1 MNCRNI
7 APPFLTRFNSIF
19 LWINLSLL
27 MALRH
32 TRSTFS
38 TAAIPQGETL
48 FMDTSDQKEI
58 TLHRS
63 DRSIKDYLLILLKGL
78 CMGAADV
85 VPGVSGGTIAFLT
98 GVYEEWLQSL
108 KRCTPAVL
116 LMLKRDGIVKT
127 WKYIN
132 GNFLLALFG
141 GILISLKTFA
151 SVVLLGME
159 HYPILVWAFFSG
171 LLATSVIH
179 LLRGQRGWG
188 KGEALGVIVGIAFVL
203 TISLMAPAQLPG
215 YGWMLFLGGFVA
227 ICAMILPG
235 ISGSFILLLVGLYP
249 VFLQAIHELDIVKLI
264 WFGTGCICGLV
275 VFSRFML
282 WLLNTYHT
290 QTMSVSVGLL
300 VGSLYVTW
308 PWKEVL
314 STTINNEGKEIV
326 LQQVSI
332 SPGYY
337 AQLTNNDP
345 MILAALACALAG
357 VSLVL
362 GLEFAAGW
370 MKNKNRPA

>member
-1 MNCRNI
+1 
-7 APPFLTRFNSIF
+7 
-19 LWINLSLL
+19 
-27 MALRH
+27 
-32 TRSTFS
+32 
-38 TAAIPQGETL
+38 
-48 FMDTSDQKEI
+48 MDTSDQKEI

-98 GVYEEWLQSL
+98 GVYEEWLQWL

-151 SVVLLGME
+151 SVVLIGME
-159 HYPILVWAFFSG
+159 KYPILVWAFFSG

-188 KGEALGVIVGIAFVL
+188 KGEALGVVIGIAFVL

-314 STTINNEGKEIV
+314 STTINSEGKEIV

-370 MKNKNRPA
+370 MKNKKRQS